1 MTRLLQV
8 VTTFGVALGVYACG
22 SDSPANSPAVGGTA
36 SYDSGG
42 SSSASGSGGASTGGD
57 SPNIGGAST
66 NGGAVTNGGS
76 SGAGGAVAN
85 GGSPSR
91 GGATNTTGA
100 STSGGALATGGNSS
114 LGGISTHAGSP
125 SRGGTTG
132 AVGGSVSA
140 GSPSRGGTTDVGGG
154 SVSAGASARG
164 GTAGTGGGSSSVRVS
179 VLEHHNHPSRD
190 GVYVD
195 AAFTLARAATMHID
209 SSFANALVAGP
220 VYGQPLYLAADAA
233 GPDLVIAASEQN
245 HVYGFDAATGTV
257 VWDQTL
263 ARTLPKSALQSLRSG
278 CGNIDPLGV
287 TGTPVIDPATRTI
300 YLDAMTS
307 SDGTAASAKH
317 QVYAVNADTG
327 AIKSGWP
334 VDLNAKV
341 NFDTTKFDSLVQ
353 NQRGALTLLGGK
365 VFVPFGGHIFD
376 CSDYHGWIVGISV
389 ADPTQVS
396 AWATRAIAGGIWAP
410 GGSSSDGSSI
420 YFSTGNTE
428 NSANSF
434 TPPGTWQDGETVF
447 KLPPSL
453 AFSNQNA
460 DYWVPTNW
468 QALDK
473 ADSDLG
479 GTAPVTF
486 DLKGATPSKLLIALG
501 KDGHAYLLDR
511 TNLGGMAAP
520 LADATVSTGTI
531 INSAAVYTTSSG
543 TLVVFKGA
551 GSGCPSGQSGGLTAA
566 KITAASPPTIA
577 VAWCGGPTTVSS
589 PIVTMTNDQGQ
600 DAVVWIVG
608 SDNKLHGLNATTGQ
622 SLFSGG
628 ASTDAMSTVQGY
640 QTAIVANGRLFAASN
655 TQLYAFAPQ

>member
-8 VTTFGVALGVYACG
+8 VTTVVVALGANACG
-22 SDSPANSPAVGGTA
+22 SNHSANSGGGVT
-36 SYDSGG
+36 SDDSGG
-42 SSSASGSGGASTGGD
+42 NSSASGIGGASTGGGTP
-57 SPNIGGAST
+57 SNAGAST
-66 NGGAVTNGGS
+66 NGGSSWQGGS
-76 SGAGGAVAN
+76 SGAGGAAPN

-91 GGATNTTGA
+91 GGETNTAFA
-100 STSGGALATGGNSS
+100 STSGGAIEPGGSSS
-114 LGGISTHAGSP
+114 LGGVSENAGSRSRGGTTGTGGGSASAGSP

-132 AVGGSVSA
+132 TGGSNA
-140 GSPSRGGTTDVGGG
+140 
-154 SVSAGASARG
+154 
-164 GTAGTGGGSSSVRVS
+164 SVRAS

-195 AAFTLARAATMHID
+195 AAFTPARAATMHID
-209 SSFANALVAGP
+209 SSFANAALAGP
-220 VYGQPLYLAADAA
+220 VYGQPLYLAANAA
-233 GPDLVIAASEQN
+233 GPDLVIAATEQN
-245 HVYGFDAATGTV
+245 HVYGFDAGTGAV
-257 VWDQTL
+257 VWDKTL
-263 ARTLPKSALQSLRSG
+263 APTLPKSALQSLRSG

-307 SDGTAASAKH
+307 NGGTAASAKH
-317 QVYAVNADTG
+317 QVYAINADTG
-327 AIKSGWP
+327 DIKSGWP
-334 VDLNAKV
+334 VDLNVKV
-341 NFDTTKFDSLVQ
+341 SFGNTNFDSLVQ
-353 NQRGALTLLGGK
+353 NQRGALTLLDGK

-396 AWATRAIAGGIWAP
+396 AWATRAIAGGVWAP
-410 GGSSSDGSSI
+410 GGTSSDGSSI

-428 NSANSF
+428 NSANNF

-447 KLPPSL
+447 KLPPDL

-479 GTAPVTF
+479 GTAPVIF
-486 DLKGATPSKLLIALG
+486 DLQGATPSKLLIALG

-511 TNLGGMAAP
+511 TNLGGMAAAP
-520 LADATVSTGTI
+520 LANATVSTGTI
-531 INSAAVYTTSSG
+531 INSAALYTTASG
-543 TLVVFKGA
+543 TFVVFKGA
-551 GSGCPSGQSGGLTAA
+551 GRGCPSGQSGGLTAA
-566 KITAASPPTIA
+566 KITAASPPTIV

-589 PIVTMTNDQGQ
+589 PMVTMTNDQGQ

-608 SDNKLHGLNATTGQ
+608 SDNRLYGLNATTGQ

-628 ASTDAMSTVQGY
+628 ASTDTLSTVQGY
-640 QTAIVANGRLFAASN
+640 QTAIAANGRLFVASN